1 MSSIC
6 VLIFSFFEN
15 LALHRNT
22 YVTNRFSDLSN
33 ERTVVDGRKSDLSY
47 MYHGGQCLCTKNQH
61 SYVMWRV
68 DLGYIR
74 SIERVVIYSR
84 NEYIPWGL

>member
-6 VLIFSFFEN
+6 VLIFSFLEN

-47 MYHGGQCLCTKNQH
+47 HGGQCLCTKDQH